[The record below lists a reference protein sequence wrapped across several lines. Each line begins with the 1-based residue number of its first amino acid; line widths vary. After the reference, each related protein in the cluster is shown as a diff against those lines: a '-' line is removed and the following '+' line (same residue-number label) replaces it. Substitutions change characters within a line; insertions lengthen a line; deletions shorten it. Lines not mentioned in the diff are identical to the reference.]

1 MVDTTQMSLEDYQAY
16 MDKLALRI
24 SETMKGARL
33 EDALSACAANIGFG
47 MVQLPEAQHDKMR
60 AHLNKIIDAILEK
73 APRPQ

>member
-1 MVDTTQMSLEDYQAY
+1 
-16 MDKLALRI
+16 
-24 SETMKGARL
+24 MKGARL